1 MKLNRQSKRV
11 CDTSPKFEISVV
23 LYVVTLLW
31 RPTNTRLIY
40 SPIDKG
46 TICGFQTL
54 INRLWPGDAI
64 WRHRTWSALVQIMA
78 CCPTSPSHYMK
89 QLWLIISEVFR
100 PSPDM
105 RLKITHLR
113 SQSHFPGAK
122 SMHSHIEWERSSAW
136 DVKITRR
143 VLFFLESK
151 PWTYIALSTDI
162 TVTSYGVRHLDH
174 RQLDDVLRLKQYKTS
189 KLRIISPLWEKP
201 PVNPSDRKVGDI
213 RMSWHHNK

>member
-11 CDTSPKFEISVV
+11 SDTSPKFEISVV

-54 INRLWPGDAI
+54 INLLWPGDAI

-89 QLWLIISEVFR
+89 QCWLIISEVFW
-100 PSPDM
+100 PSPHYDDVRM
-105 RLKITHLR
+105 GAIASQITSLTIVYSTVYSDADQRKH
-113 SQSHFPGAK
+113 Q
-122 SMHSHIEWERSSAW
+122 SSASLAFVW
-136 DVKITRR
+136 DRDRDRWIPRTKGQLRGKYFH
-143 VLFFLESK
+143 LM
-151 PWTYIALSTDI
+151 
-162 TVTSYGVRHLDH
+162 TSSCWYEIEN
-174 RQLDDVLRLKQYKTS
+174 Y
-189 KLRIISPLWEKP
+189 
-201 PVNPSDRKVGDI
+201 
-213 RMSWHHNK
+213 